1 MSAAEVRVLASPAV
15 AAGFALAGL
24 EALAAESPREGAERL
39 AALAADPAVAVLLVE
54 QALVRALPAADQQ
67 DLLRRATPLIVPFE
81 GPVWEAVPEREMDI
95 ILDILRRAIGYRVRL
110 Q

>member
-1 MSAAEVRVLASPAV
+1 VSASEVRVLATPAV

-24 EALAAESPREGAERL
+24 DARTAASPREGAERL
-39 AALAADPAVAVLLVE
+39 AALLADPAVAVLLVE
-54 QALVRALPAADQQ
+54 HDLVRALPAADQH
-67 DLLRRATPLIVPFE
+67 DLMRRATPLIVPFE
-81 GPVWEAVPEREMDI
+81 GPAWEAEPEREMEV

>member
-1 MSAAEVRVLASPAV
+1 MSAGEVRVLASPAV

-24 EALAAESPREGAERL
+24 HARAVPARRDSAEYLAAVL
-39 AALAADPAVAVLLVE
+39 ADPAVAVLLVE
-54 QALVRALPAADQQ
+54 HDLVRALPPGDQQ
-67 DLLRRATPLIVPFE
+67 ELRRRTTPLIVPFE
-81 GPVWEAVPEREMDI
+81 GPAWVAEPEREMEI